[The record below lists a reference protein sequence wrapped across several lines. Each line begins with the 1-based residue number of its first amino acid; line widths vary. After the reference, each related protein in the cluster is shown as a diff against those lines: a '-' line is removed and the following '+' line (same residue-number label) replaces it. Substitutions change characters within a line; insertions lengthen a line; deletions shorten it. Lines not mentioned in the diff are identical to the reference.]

1 MSDTLVR
8 DSTTRILQINPTL
21 SYAEIGRLLG
31 VSRERIRQ
39 VAGVRRRKPGSCR
52 VCGRTIRVRRNG
64 VTQTAYRMR
73 YCAECWARARQRRR
87 ESRRIQ
93 YTCEVCGKT
102 FSRTPGTVRRM
113 ERRGHKIRWCSR
125 QCQGKWLGAHQSH
138 EPTEPGTGGPSPV

>member
-8 DSTTRILQINPTL
+8 DSTARILQVNPTL
-21 SYAEIGRLLG
+21 TYAEIGRLLG

-39 VAGVRRRKPGSCR
+39 VAGARRRKPSACR

-64 VTQTAYRMR
+64 VTQTAYRLK

-87 ESRRIQ
+87 ESRRIG
-93 YTCEVCGKT
+93 YKCEVCGKP
-102 FSRTPGTVRRM
+102 FSRTPGIVRRM

-125 QCQGKWLGAHQSH
+125 QCQGKWLGSQQAR
-138 EPTEPGTGGPSPV
+138 ELAERGAGGPSPV